1 MRILVAED
9 NSPLQRLAGRLL
21 TTLGFEFDIASNGQ
35 EAVNYAIMNAYDLC
49 LMDIDMPIM
58 DGFEATRIIRS
69 EVKYF
74 PIMALSGNLH
84 AKDRYLETGMDD
96 FLEKPYCI
104 NDFKYKIENLTTK
117 VEKIYLSEDKLI
129 LAKETPMNREELL
142 DLVELKKK
150 GLTKLKLVG
159 LGATFV
165 VHRNIQ
171 NKISHD
177 IVGDGKE
184 LSEFIDRSEH
194 EPGRC
199 HLYKT
204 NLHVTK
210 DIFTP
215 DELEEAIKIEDE
227 TIGKYMQVIDKKIQE

>member
-9 NSPLQRLAGRLL
+9 NSALQRLAGRLL
-21 TTLGFEFDIASNGQ
+21 TTLGLEFDIASNGQ

-58 DGFEATRIIRS
+58 DGFDATKIIRS

-74 PIMALSGNLH
+74 PIMALSGNLD
-84 AKDRYLETGMDD
+84 AKEKYLETGMDD

-104 NDFKYKIENLTTK
+104 SDFKYKIENLTTK
-117 VEKIYLSEDKLI
+117 VEKIYLFDDKPRLT
-129 LAKETPMNREELL
+129 KETPMNREELQEL
-142 DLVELKKK
+142 IELKKK

-177 IVGDGKE
+177 IVGEGKE

-227 TIGKYMQVIDKKIQE
+227 TVGKYIQIIDKKIQE